1 MENDERILWKKKLE
15 DSFQIQD
22 ENERAQTIDAQ
33 SDELWKLGPIIVR
46 AKNTKN
52 CSDSCCEMDQVVIEE
67 YRTREAAHFA
77 MCFADNVIKPVWSIV
92 LDVEI

>member
-1 MENDERILWKKKLE
+1 MENDERISWKKNLE
-15 DSFQIQD
+15 DAFRIPD
-22 ENERAQTIDAQ
+22 EEERGRVIE
-33 SDELWKLGPIIVR
+33 SHSEELWKLGPIIVR

-52 CSDSCCEMDQVVIEE
+52 CPDSCCEMDQVVIEE